1 MGETDWTRVGRIVVF
16 GLRGGE
22 GVKKN
27 GDLKKHAFSNMLFEP
42 IFAENGPKKLP
53 FWSPYGLQKRT
64 LIAPK
69 SMYKPMQPKILKK
82 LVQTR
87 LGIGKNEVFVP

>member
-1 MGETDWTRVGRIVVF
+1 
-16 GLRGGE
+16 
-22 GVKKN
+22 
-27 GDLKKHAFSNMLFEP
+27 MLFEP

-53 FWSPYGLQKRT
+53 FGSPYGLQKRT

-69 SMYKPMQPKILKK
+69 SMYKPMWQKIWKK

-87 LGIGKNEVFVP
+87 PGIGKNEVFVP

>member
-1 MGETDWTRVGRIVVF
+1 LGETGWGKGGGPVVL
-16 GLRGGE
+16 GLGGGE
-22 GVKKN
+22 GSTQN

-69 SMYKPMQPKILKK
+69 SMYKPM
-82 LVQTR
+82 
-87 LGIGKNEVFVP
+87 